1 MCPQP
6 LRSPINACIFYPIHQ
21 AIESRSVVSES
32 LQPRGLHG
40 PWNSPGQNTEV
51 GRPFPSPGDLP
62 NPGIEPR
69 SPALQAGSL
78 PAEPQGKPKNTG
90 VGSLS
95 LLQWIFP
102 TQESYQDL
110 RHCRRILY
118 QLSHQGSLIASLK
131 LGQVSIMRTQEHW
144 SGGVLYSANEE
155 HYSTSPQSPWC
166 IPYHGTGVP
175 RSPLSPTGWA
185 WSHLLP
191 RADSC
196 FQTGEPKSKRVR
208 YGLGAG
214 GLAPRH
220 PLPQGPQLTCSSGAS
235 ERMPYYR
242 APEQGKNTRN
252 CSLFSL
258 IVHLCFKTHI
268 IYWGNSTGM

>member
-1 MCPQP
+1 ME
-6 LRSPINACIFYPIHQ
+6 F
-21 AIESRSVVSES
+21 
-32 LQPRGLHG
+32 
-40 PWNSPGQNTEV
+40 PGQNTEV
-51 GRPFPSPGDLP
+51 GSLSLLQGIFPIQGL
-62 NPGIEPR
+62 NPGLSHCR
-69 SPALQAGSL
+69 QVLYQLSHK
-78 PAEPQGKPKNTG
+78 GKPKNTG

-95 LLQWIFP
+95 LLQQIFP
-102 TQESYQDL
+102 MQESYQDL

-144 SGGVLYSANEE
+144 SGGVLCSANED
-155 HYSTSPQSPWC
+155 HSTSPQSPWC
-166 IPYHGTGVP
+166 SPYHGTGVP
-175 RSPLSPTGWA
+175 RSPLSPSGWA

-196 FQTGEPKSKRVR
+196 FQTSEPKSKQVR
-208 YGLGAG
+208 CGLGAG
-214 GLAPRH
+214 GLAPWH

-235 ERMPYYR
+235 ERMPYYH
-242 APEQGKNTRN
+242 APKQGKNTRN

-258 IVHLCFKTHI
+258 TVHLCFKTHI